1 MVEYFLV
8 DDFIILWFK
17 CDIIF
22 ILDGK
27 MEFIL
32 NVLFLFFILFNVF
45 CIFNYGYGEDSY
57 GNVFVIL
64 GFDMLVEKKY
74 VFKLNGLKN
83 VIFFC

>member
-1 MVEYFLV
+1 
-8 DDFIILWFK
+8 
-17 CDIIF
+17 
-22 ILDGK
+22 

-57 GNVFVIL
+57 GSVFVIL